1 MITRYSIDLQLFA
14 EEKTEKAT
22 PKKRRDARERG
33 FILKS
38 MELNTTVVLLS
49 AFLGIKALG
58 PASVKEIRH
67 LFTDWLD
74 GGLIPQETLNVA
86 YMSNLAL
93 NAAKSFILVT
103 FPLMLTVAAAGF
115 AINFVQTGFMLSSK
129 AMGFK
134 LNRLN
139 PIEGLKRIFS
149 LKGLVQL
156 LKAVL
161 KIIIIGYTAYGEF
174 RKRLDGIPGI
184 MGMDITA
191 GITYIME
198 GIFSIASSACIAFA
212 ILSIL
217 DYLYQ
222 WWSYEKEL
230 RMTKQEVKEEFKQ
243 MEGDPKL
250 KGRIRQ
256 KQREIGMRRMMHRVP
271 DADVVITNPTHFA
284 VALLYDEAAGKAPVV
299 VAKGMDFVALRI
311 RKAAEEHNV
320 HIVEDKPLARSL
332 YESTEIGEE
341 IPIDMYK
348 AVAEI
353 LAYVYRMKKKL

>member
-1 MITRYSIDLQLFA
+1 MDLQLFA

-38 MELNTTVVLLS
+38 MELNTMVVLLS
-49 AFLGIKALG
+49 AFMGIKALG
-58 PASVKEIRH
+58 PAAVKEFK
-67 LFTDWLD
+67 LFFIDWLD
-74 GGLIPQETLNVA
+74 GGLIPKETLNVA
-86 YMSNLAL
+86 YISNLAL

-103 FPLMLTVAAAGF
+103 FPLMLMVAAAGF

-139 PIEGLKRIFS
+139 PLEGLKRIFS

-156 LKAVL
+156 LKAIL
-161 KIIIIGYTAYGEF
+161 KIIIIGYTAYKEF

-184 MGMDITA
+184 MGMDITT
-191 GITYIME
+191 GISYMLE
-198 GIFSIASSACIAFA
+198 GISSIALNACIAFA
-212 ILSIL
+212 ILSVL

-222 WWSYEKEL
+222 WWSYEREL

-256 KQREIGMRRMMHRVP
+256 KQREIGMRRMMHQVP

-284 VALLYDEAAGKAPVV
+284 VALLYDEATGKAPVV
-299 VAKGMDFVALRI
+299 VAKGRDFVALRI
-311 RKAAEEHNV
+311 KKVAEEHNV

-353 LAYVYRMKKKL
+353 LAYVYRMKKKQ